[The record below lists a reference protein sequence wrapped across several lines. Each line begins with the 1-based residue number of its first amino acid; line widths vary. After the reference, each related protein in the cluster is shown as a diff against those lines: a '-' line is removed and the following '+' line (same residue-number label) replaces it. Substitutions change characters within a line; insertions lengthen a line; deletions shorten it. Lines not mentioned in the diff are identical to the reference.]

1 MKNHLLFPLALLFAV
16 LAFSLWNGT
25 SISNEVSRWQQQLD
39 QSDLLAQAE
48 DWAGAVS
55 VLTFGY
61 EDWSQHQTW
70 LHIVSHHNVIDDAE
84 SMYHRAMAFAVTREP
99 SEFRAELADL
109 REQLGL
115 LAETERFSLKNVL

>member
-1 MKNHLLFPLALLFAV
+1 MKNHLLLPLALLFTI
-16 LAFSLWNGT
+16 LTFSLWNGT

-39 QSDLLAQAE
+39 HSDLLAQTE

-55 VLTFGY
+55 VLTAGY
-61 EDWSQHQTW
+61 NDWSQHQTW
-70 LHIVSHHNVIDDAE
+70 LHIVSHHTVIDDAE
-84 SMYHRAMAFAVTREP
+84 SMYHRAIAFAAAREP

-109 REQLGL
+109 RDQLGL